1 MVHANELIAMSRVN
15 SFLAITAVLYISVA
29 VVCTILTSHKNDCAT
44 SQSDCSPVTTPE
56 VFHCLEFWGAFV
68 FNLVD
73 VLALSYSQYG
83 NPVLM
88 KILVLI
94 NVAMSFTS
102 SLLITINVEKFEV
115 LAHELEYANEFTM
128 AIFDI
133 AILMKL
139 ARGRSH
145 QADSRNGLIIL
156 SAVGLLAVVCVALV
170 QICIYN
176 LSGWTEDGESEGEL
190 TAHYV
195 EFLFGMASAGI
206 TFWFTMDNKLSADRR
221 LQRLMYSS
229 QQMALP

>member
-1 MVHANELIAMSRVN
+1 
-15 SFLAITAVLYISVA
+15 
-29 VVCTILTSHKNDCAT
+29 
-44 SQSDCSPVTTPE
+44 
-56 VFHCLEFWGAFV
+56 
-68 FNLVD
+68 
-73 VLALSYSQYG
+73 
-83 NPVLM
+83 M